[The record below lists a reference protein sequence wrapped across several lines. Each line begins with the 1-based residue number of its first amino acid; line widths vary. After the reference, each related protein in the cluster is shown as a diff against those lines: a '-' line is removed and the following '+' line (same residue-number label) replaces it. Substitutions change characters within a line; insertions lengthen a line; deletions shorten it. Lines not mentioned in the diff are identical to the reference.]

1 MSKVYE
7 ALKRAQREG
16 RWHESSDDSQNPAD
30 SDQGAASRNLDSDAD
45 SENGPLDLAAE
56 QEIRDSTSEASQSKS
71 ALSLDPY
78 RKPGYRLLGNGKPA
92 NGTNVD
98 VGADFSDE
106 APGGKLGRLWRF
118 WRNEWSTHEIHSPA
132 LIVHQESLSRA
143 GEQFQVL
150 RANLESWASEHGKRV
165 ILITSALPG
174 EGKSFVA
181 LNLAVALADAGSH
194 VLLVDAD
201 LRAPSLHR
209 AFNLVPLSG
218 LLPYLEGK
226 AEFAQSIQATSSPRL
241 SLMAAAGV
249 TLSAPEAFA
258 SSRMRALI
266 EHARKLEPPN
276 IVLIDAPAA
285 LAGPEAQI
293 LSKLVDAA
301 LVVVGANDTPRA
313 SVTKTLEMIKGVSAF
328 SVVLNRFQL
337 PYSASRN
344 LRYRAAKYKLSDD
357 AMKVD

>member
-16 RWHESSDDSQNPAD
+16 RWHESADDAQNSAD
-30 SDQGAASRNLDSDAD
+30 SNQETLAPRNFGSDSDIEA
-45 SENGPLDLAAE
+45 PLDLAEE
-56 QEIRDSTSEASQSKS
+56 QEVRDRATSESDQSEL
-71 ALSLDPY
+71 ADLGRRD
-78 RKPGYRLLGNGKPA
+78 RKRSHGPFGNGKPG
-92 NGTNVD
+92 NGTNVN
-98 VGADFSDE
+98 VGADFSDD
-106 APGGKLGRLWRF
+106 ARGGKLGRLWRF
-118 WRNEWSTHEIHSPA
+118 WQGKSSVHEMHGPA

-150 RANLESWASEHGKRV
+150 RANLESWAAEHEKRV

-209 AFNLVPLSG
+209 ALNIVPLNG

-226 AEFAQSIQATSSPRL
+226 AEFAESIHATSSPRL
-241 SLMAAAGV
+241 RLLAAAGV

-266 EHARKLEPPN
+266 EHARELKPPHF
-276 IVLIDAPAA
+276 VLIDAPAA

-313 SVTKTLEMIKGVSAF
+313 SVTKTLEMIKGASVF
-328 SVVLNRFQL
+328 SVVLNRFEP

-344 LRYRAAKYKLSDD
+344 LRYRAAKYKLDD
-357 AMKVD
+357 GAA

>member
-16 RWHESSDDSQNPAD
+16 RWHERADDPQDSAD
-30 SDQGAASRNLDSDAD
+30 SNQETLASRNLDSHSD
-45 SENGPLDLAAE
+45 SENAPLDLAEERKVRDRAISESE
-56 QEIRDSTSEASQSKS
+56 QSELAD
-71 ALSLDPY
+71 LGRRP
-78 RKPGYRLLGNGKPA
+78 RKPNHGPLRNGKPGIGA
-92 NGTNVD
+92 NADG
-98 VGADFSDE
+98 GADLSDD

-118 WRNEWSTHEIHSPA
+118 WQGESSVREMHGPA
-132 LIVHQESLSRA
+132 LIVHQKSLSRA
-143 GEQFQVL
+143 SEQFQVL
-150 RANLESWASEHGKRV
+150 RANLESWATEHEKRV
-165 ILITSALPG
+165 ILIISALPG

-209 AFNLVPLSG
+209 AFNVVPLNG

-226 AEFAQSIQATSSPRL
+226 AEFAESIQPTSSPRL
-241 SLMAAAGV
+241 GLLAAAGV

-266 EHARKLEPPN
+266 EQARELKPPHF
-276 IVLIDAPAA
+276 VLIDAPAA

-301 LVVVGANDTPRA
+301 LIVVGANDTPRA
-313 SVTKTLEMIKGVSAF
+313 SVTKTLEMMKGASIF
-328 SVVLNRFQL
+328 SVVLNRFEL

-344 LRYRAAKYKLSDD
+344 LRYRAAKYKLDD
-357 AMKVD
+357 GTA

>member
-16 RWHESSDDSQNPAD
+16 RWHESANDSQDSAD
-30 SDQGAASRNLDSDAD
+30 PNRETIASGNLDSGSD
-45 SENGPLDLAAE
+45 SEAAPLDLAEE
-56 QEIRDSTSEASQSKS
+56 QEVRDPAASESKQSEIADS
-71 ALSLDPY
+71 GRRDRMPDHG
-78 RKPGYRLLGNGKPA
+78 PLGNGKLG
-92 NGTNVD
+92 NGAKTD
-98 VGADFSDE
+98 AGADFSDD
-106 APGGKLGRLWRF
+106 APVGKLGRLWRF
-118 WRNEWSTHEIHSPA
+118 WQGESVHEMHGPA

-150 RANLESWASEHGKRV
+150 RANLESWATEHEKRV
-165 ILITSALPG
+165 ILVTSALPG

-201 LRAPSLHR
+201 LRVPSLHR
-209 AFNLVPLSG
+209 AFNIVPLNG

-226 AEFAQSIQATSSPRL
+226 GEFAESIQATSSPRL
-241 SLMAAAGV
+241 GLLAAAGV

-258 SSRMRALI
+258 SSRMRALLQ
-266 EHARKLEPPN
+266 HARELKPQHF
-276 IVLIDAPAA
+276 VLIDAPAA

-313 SVTKTLEMIKGVSAF
+313 SVTKTLEMIKGASIF
-328 SVVLNRFQL
+328 SVVLNRFEL

-344 LRYRAAKYKLSDD
+344 LRYRAAKYRLDDD
-357 AMKVD
+357 AI

>member
-16 RWHESSDDSQNPAD
+16 RWQESADDSQD
-30 SDQGAASRNLDSDAD
+30 SAGFNQDTLASTDLDSVSD
-45 SENGPLDLAAE
+45 SEDAPLDLAEEKEA
-56 QEIRDSTSEASQSKS
+56 RARSTSKSDQSE
-71 ALSLDPY
+71 LVHLGRRDRMPIQ
-78 RKPGYRLLGNGKPA
+78 GLLGNGKPG
-92 NGTNVD
+92 NGTNADVD
-98 VGADFSDE
+98 ADFSDD

-118 WRNEWSTHEIHSPA
+118 WQGESSVHEMHGPA
-132 LIVHQESLSRA
+132 LIVHQESFSRA

-150 RANLESWASEHGKRV
+150 RANLESWATEHEKRV

-209 AFNLVPLSG
+209 AFNIVPLKG

-226 AEFAQSIQATSSPRL
+226 AEFAESIHATSSPRL
-241 SLMAAAGV
+241 GMLAAAGV

-266 EHARKLEPPN
+266 QHARELKPPYF
-276 IVLIDAPAA
+276 VLIDAPAA

-313 SVTKTLEMIKGVSAF
+313 SVTKTLEMIKGASIF
-328 SVVLNRFQL
+328 SVVLNRFEL

-344 LRYRAAKYKLSDD
+344 LRYRAAKYKLDD
-357 AMKVD
+357 DVA